1 MYKKDHNRQSCLT
14 DFNQPIGLK
23 MDPDNRWVK
32 KAETIPWDQIEEKY
46 AELFPSSTGMP
57 AKPLRMALGSLLIQK
72 KYERLRAYLWV
83 NSSPTPCF

>member
-32 KAETIPWDQIEEKY
+32 KAETIPWDQIKFIY
-46 AELFPSSTGMP
+46 SQAVAGL
-57 AKPLRMALGSLLIQK
+57 ARINKPL
-72 KYERLRAYLWV
+72 
-83 NSSPTPCF
+83 